1 MLHHKHNQMGMLN
14 TIRSMYQSGALVK
27 GGCCAGWM
35 DGVEQFKME
44 FISENAVQAIKSAS
58 TNLQSQKH

>member
-1 MLHHKHNQMGMLN
+1 MGMLN